1 MSCSCKAPLLPT
13 EMFPGNAIMG
23 RMADM
28 AVSGRRLAGS
38 LMSSSRAGNQG
49 ESRSSLAPL
58 TGSPLESLLWLG
70 LVSALAALAAY
81 GKVTLLESLGL
92 LTGPPIP
99 GRGLAAGQE
108 TPVDKFSSLL
118 AGALH
123 RFGQKQE
130 GGRQFDLGGLVGGLT
145 GGLTEGGL
153 TEEMTNQ
160 LMQQAISQWMN
171 SGGMETLMIEWLTGG
186 GAQSFLTTL
195 FTEETENLSAM
206 SQSLTEALEQQMADM
221 DVEAMMDEAVTS
233 LGSDLGEIASSL
245 QGLMESMPPM
255 ETPSMDLDCTCVA
268 AA

>member
-13 EMFPGNAIMG
+13 EMFPGNRVMG

-28 AVSGRRLAGS
+28 AVSGRKLAGS
-38 LMSSSRAGNQG
+38 LMASSRGGNQG
-49 ESRSSLAPL
+49 RSSLAPL

-81 GKVTLLESLGL
+81 GKVALLENLGL
-92 LTGPPIP
+92 LTGPPVP
-99 GRGLAAGQE
+99 GRGLTAGQE

-123 RFGQKQE
+123 RFQQKQE

-145 GGLTEGGL
+145 GGLNEGL

-206 SQSLTEALEQQMADM
+206 TQSLTQALEQEMANM
-221 DVEAMMDEAVTS
+221 DVESMMDEAVTS
-233 LGSDLGEIASSL
+233 LGSDLGEIASAL

-255 ETPSMDLDCTCVA
+255 EAPNMDLDCTCVPA
-268 AA
+268 